1 MGVLAVMA
9 VGGCGAGRSERT
21 RAIPPLR
28 ASAAPCDPF
37 LPAGGVRGY
46 RGPSLPWPLRER
58 SQPGSSAR
66 SHPKRGAIG
75 AVLSDRKVPKG
86 R

>member
-28 ASAAPCDPF
+28 ASAAPCDPSF
-37 LPAGGVRGY
+37 LLEEFRGY

-66 SHPKRGAIG
+66 SHPKRRAIG
-75 AVLSDRKVPKG
+75 AVLSDRKVLKG